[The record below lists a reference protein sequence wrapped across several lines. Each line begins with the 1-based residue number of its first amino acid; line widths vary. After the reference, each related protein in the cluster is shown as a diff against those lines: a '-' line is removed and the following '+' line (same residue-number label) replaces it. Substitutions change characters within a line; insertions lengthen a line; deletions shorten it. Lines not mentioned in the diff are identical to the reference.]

1 MGETPPGMDNVVHLA
16 NCGDPPACQLVVQ
29 RWYRCVYA
37 YCQARLLSASDAE
50 DATQETFVR
59 GLKRLPEL
67 RSPDALGAWLRGIAH
82 HVCVDTIRRQKVRR
96 ESLTDVDQLPPSASE
111 SASESLVDQ
120 RDQNA
125 HLLRLVYQLPE
136 DLRES
141 IFLHY
146 YDCLT
151 YDQMAAWLGVA
162 RSTVNERLS
171 KARNLLKLALLD
183 SQRGRNEL

>member
-1 MGETPPGMDNVVHLA
+1 MGETPSGMEHAVQLA
-16 NCGDPPACQLVVQ
+16 MTGDQQACQLLVQ

-37 YCQARLLSASDAE
+37 YCQARLLLVTDAE

-59 GLKRLPEL
+59 GLKRLHEL

-82 HVCVDTIRRQKVRR
+82 HVCVDTIRRHKTRR
-96 ESLTDVDQLPPSASE
+96 ESLADVDRLPTTHGHSAAE
-111 SASESLVDQ
+111 SQVDR
-120 RDQNA
+120 RDRDD
-125 HLLRLVYQLPE
+125 HLLCLIYQLPE
-136 DLRES
+136 ELRES

-162 RSTVNERLS
+162 RSTVNERLG
-171 KARNLLKLALLD
+171 KARNQLKLALLD
-183 SQRGRNEL
+183 SERGRYEL